1 MTRSIL
7 TMLQTGASIHLTNS
21 ANERTKLMKLV
32 TKSSVIMGNGEKINR
47 ELVGTLNGSILN
59 KEGEKINP
67 VQIDNVVVS
76 SQARYNL
83 FSITSILKKGWKLK
97 ENAEEMIITKGKCV

>member
-1 MTRSIL
+1 
-7 TMLQTGASIHLTNS
+7 
-21 ANERTKLMKLV
+21 
-32 TKSSVIMGNGEKINR
+32 MGNGDKITR
-47 ELVGTLNGSILN
+47 ELVGTLNGSILS
-59 KEGEKINP
+59 KERVKLNP
-67 VQIDNVVVS
+67 AQIDNVVAS

>member
-1 MTRSIL
+1 MQPKAKT
-7 TMLQTGASIHLTNS
+7 A
-21 ANERTKLMKLV
+21 
-32 TKSSVIMGNGEKINR
+32 VIMGNGEKITR

-59 KEGEKINP
+59 KAGEKLNP

-83 FSITSILKKGWKLK
+83 FSITSMLKKGWKLK
-97 ENAEEMIITKGKCV
+97 